1 MTSQCHLTIKN
12 ELPELRQLQ
21 SRLEDFFQGQQLCM
35 QLAAEMML
43 ISEELLANTISYGYC
58 DDRQHTIEITMA
70 IEDGKFSMT
79 LIDDAQAFNPL
90 LQQPPSMGRTNEQA
104 AIGGLGI
111 PLVLA
116 LSDQQEY
123 CYHNGRNMFIFSK
136 SLLVAEH

>member
-90 LQQPPSMGRTNEQA
+90 LQQRPSMRRTNEEA

-123 CYHNGRNMFIFSK
+123 C
-136 SLLVAEH
+136 